1 MATWF
6 AQNSTVNI
14 DSVNQWNSAANG
26 SGSWLTWASLGAS
39 DVLVANNKSSIT
51 INVSFTCATITT
63 AATGGTAGGGF
74 LLSAGVTVTANIE
87 TGTTTC
93 VTVSAGDSTIIGNLT
108 GTSLGA
114 VHAVLK
120 ATSGTLSITGNCS
133 GGTLQ
138 GGGGT
143 GSQAVSCSAG
153 SVVIVG
159 NVTGGQTNNQ
169 VNTAVNFTSSGGLTV
184 TGNVIANTLTT
195 ITQGPGGQVSGI
207 VITAGTLTVTGNVTG
222 GVLLGSSQ
230 AAHGVSASTNL
241 DVTITGTVTGGNGV
255 TACGVTYSGT
265 GRLTVNGTMVAGVG
279 PAVLHL
285 GTGRAILSGNA
296 TAEAATGGAA
306 FVAYRPLIHASSDT
320 QHTYR
325 VDSGGGVGT
334 ARSLYTGG
342 TNLGQPTVANVRL
355 GTTFGASSEYTGTL
369 AVPSPTLVAIG
380 VSTDNTVGSYAPTG
394 GLDAAGVRTAIGLA
408 TANLDTQ
415 LSGIQSDTNDIQTR
429 LPAALESGRIA
440 AVLDSATRVK
450 LDAVQPDYAPLLASG
465 YTAPANSDIT
475 AIKAKTDNLPS
486 DPADQSLIIVATDA
500 VMARLGAPAGLSMSA
515 DLAAVKLE
523 TGTTLPAQIA
533 ALNNLSSA
541 QVVSALGSGT
551 WATALPW
558 NAAWDSEVQSEVQD
572 AIEVNNLDHLLKI
585 AVDTNFATTVHL
597 DSVIGN
603 IADNGTTATFV
614 RTTDSLEAI
623 RDNQSSSSGASL
635 EDIIAGVQSVSG
647 GIIAAQDS
655 SAFYIT
661 SGDTWTQDVD
671 ALGNIVGKT
680 LVFTIKRNARDADT
694 AALVLI
700 NSTDGLTRLSG
711 AAASNSAWGSL
722 TVLNSTLGNIRLT
735 LKSDA
740 TLLLKSGTYSDGI
753 KSLEVGD
760 DMTLRQR
767 GKTIISV
774 GVIND
779 IS

>member
-1 MATWF
+1 MWVK
-6 AQNSTVNI
+6 QS
-14 DSVNQWNSAANG
+14 
-26 SGSWLTWASLGAS
+26 
-39 DVLVANNKSSIT
+39 
-51 INVSFTCATITT
+51 T
-63 AATGGTAGGGF
+63 AATLIVGPILDSTGAEYTSAVIGDLSISKNGGTLTAMAAAATLTHIANGQYTLVMTTGNLDTLGRAQITCNKSTYQMPPIGLNIVPAMVFDSLVLGTDVLQSDVTQFGGTAGTF
-74 LLSAGVTVTANIE
+74 A
-87 TGTTTC
+87 
-93 VTVSAGDSTIIGNLT
+93 
-108 GTSLGA
+108 
-114 VHAVLK
+114 
-120 ATSGTLSITGNCS
+120 
-133 GGTLQ
+133 
-138 GGGGT
+138 
-143 GSQAVSCSAG
+143 
-153 SVVIVG
+153 
-159 NVTGGQTNNQ
+159 
-169 VNTAVNFTSSGGLTV
+169 
-184 TGNVIANTLTT
+184 
-195 ITQGPGGQVSGI
+195 SGI
-207 VITAGTLTVTGNVTG
+207 PTA
-222 GVLLGSSQ
+222 
-230 AAHGVSASTNL
+230 A
-241 DVTITGTVTGGNGV
+241 
-255 TACGVTYSGT
+255 
-265 GRLTVNGTMVAGVG
+265 
-279 PAVLHL
+279 
-285 GTGRAILSGNA
+285 
-296 TAEAATGGAA
+296 
-306 FVAYRPLIHASSDT
+306 
-320 QHTYR
+320 
-325 VDSGGGVGT
+325 
-334 ARSLYTGG
+334 
-342 TNLGQPTVANVRL
+342 
-355 GTTFGASSEYTGTL
+355 
-369 AVPSPTLVAIG
+369 
-380 VSTDNTVGSYAPTG
+380 
-394 GLDAAGVRTAIGLA
+394 
-408 TANLDTQ
+408 
-415 LSGIQSDTNDIQTR
+415 
-429 LPAALESGRIA
+429 
-440 AVLDSATRVK
+440 LDSAARVK

-623 RDNQSSSSGASL
+623 RDNQSSSGGASL

-700 NSTDGLTRLSG
+700 NSTDGLTRLAG

-722 TVLNSTLGNIRLT
+722 TVLNATLGNIRLT
-735 LKSDA
+735 LESDA

-753 KSLEVGD
+753 KALEDGD

>member
-1 MATWF
+1 MSETITFHALDLSGETGLKLYLRKADGSLLNTGGDTFTEPATGMF
-6 AQNSTVNI
+6 QTTLTESRTGLGSLAVRVCDGTETADNLLYDGFLPEGSTVI
-14 DSVNQWNSAANG
+14 
-26 SGSWLTWASLGAS
+26 GAS
-39 DVLVANNKSSIT
+39 V
-51 INVSFTCATITT
+51 
-63 AATGGTAGGGF
+63 
-74 LLSAGVTVTANIE
+74 E
-87 TGTTTC
+87 
-93 VTVSAGDSTIIGNLT
+93 
-108 GTSLGA
+108 
-114 VHAVLK
+114 
-120 ATSGTLSITGNCS
+120 
-133 GGTLQ
+133 
-138 GGGGT
+138 
-143 GSQAVSCSAG
+143 
-153 SVVIVG
+153 
-159 NVTGGQTNNQ
+159 
-169 VNTAVNFTSSGGLTV
+169 
-184 TGNVIANTLTT
+184 
-195 ITQGPGGQVSGI
+195 
-207 VITAGTLTVTGNVTG
+207 
-222 GVLLGSSQ
+222 
-230 AAHGVSASTNL
+230 
-241 DVTITGTVTGGNGV
+241 
-255 TACGVTYSGT
+255 
-265 GRLTVNGTMVAGVG
+265 
-279 PAVLHL
+279 
-285 GTGRAILSGNA
+285 
-296 TAEAATGGAA
+296 
-306 FVAYRPLIHASSDT
+306 
-320 QHTYR
+320 
-325 VDSGGGVGT
+325 
-334 ARSLYTGG
+334 
-342 TNLGQPTVANVRL
+342 
-355 GTTFGASSEYTGTL
+355 
-369 AVPSPTLVAIG
+369 
-380 VSTDNTVGSYAPTG
+380 
-394 GLDAAGVRTAIGLA
+394 
-408 TANLDTQ
+408 
-415 LSGIQSDTNDIQTR
+415 
-429 LPAALESGRIA
+429 
-440 AVLDSATRVK
+440 LDSAARVK

-551 WATALPW
+551 WATAIPW
-558 NAAWDSEVQSEVQD
+558 NSAWDAEVQSEVQD

-603 IADNGTTATFV
+603 IADNGTAATFV

-700 NSTDGLTRLSG
+700 NSTDGLTRLAG

-740 TLLLKSGTYSDGI
+740 TLLLKSGTYADGI

-767 GKTIISV
+767 GKTIIST

>member
-1 MATWF
+1 MIRRNTASQVIVLPFLGLT
-6 AQNSTVNI
+6 A
-14 DSVNQWNSAANG
+14 DASAVTTG
-26 SGSWLTWASLGAS
+26 ASLTVVKDGTSGAS
-39 DVLVANNKSSIT
+39 
-51 INVSFTCATITT
+51 
-63 AATGGTAGGGF
+63 
-74 LLSAGVTVTANIE
+74 
-87 TGTTTC
+87 
-93 VTVSAGDSTIIGNLT
+93 
-108 GTSLGA
+108 
-114 VHAVLK
+114 
-120 ATSGTLSITGNCS
+120 
-133 GGTLQ
+133 
-138 GGGGT
+138 
-143 GSQAVSCSAG
+143 
-153 SVVIVG
+153 
-159 NVTGGQTNNQ
+159 
-169 VNTAVNFTSSGGLTV
+169 
-184 TGNVIANTLTT
+184 
-195 ITQGPGGQVSGI
+195 
-207 VITAGTLTVTGNVTG
+207 AGTLTHISG
-222 GVLLGSSQ
+222 GVWKYATTQGETDAAIIGLILSATSAIPVVLNLVTTGADTSAVALGANTTAPATPTNVSDAQ
-230 AAHGVSASTNL
+230 AA
-241 DVTITGTVTGGNGV
+241 
-255 TACGVTYSGT
+255 
-265 GRLTVNGTMVAGVG
+265 
-279 PAVLHL
+279 
-285 GTGRAILSGNA
+285 ILA
-296 TAEAATGGAA
+296 K
-306 FVAYRPLIHASSDT
+306 
-320 QHTYR
+320 
-325 VDSGGGVGT
+325 
-334 ARSLYTGG
+334 
-342 TNLGQPTVANVRL
+342 
-355 GTTFGASSEYTGTL
+355 
-369 AVPSPTLVAIG
+369 
-380 VSTDNTVGSYAPTG
+380 
-394 GLDAAGVRTAIGLA
+394 
-408 TANLDTQ
+408 
-415 LSGIQSDTNDIQTR
+415 
-429 LPAALESGRIA
+429 LPAALEGGRIA
-440 AVLDSATRVK
+440 AALDSAARVK

>member
-1 MATWF
+1 M
-6 AQNSTVNI
+6 
-14 DSVNQWNSAANG
+14 
-26 SGSWLTWASLGAS
+26 WAKQS
-39 DVLVANNKSSIT
+39 
-51 INVSFTCATITT
+51 T
-63 AATGGTAGGGF
+63 AATLIVGPILDSTGAEYTSAVIGDLSISKNGGTLTALAAAATLTHIANGQYALVMTTGNLDTLGRLQITCNKSTYQMPPIGLVVVPAMVFDSLVLGTDVLQSDVTQFGGTAGTF
-74 LLSAGVTVTANIE
+74 AAGI
-87 TGTTTC
+87 
-93 VTVSAGDSTIIGNLT
+93 
-108 GTSLGA
+108 
-114 VHAVLK
+114 
-120 ATSGTLSITGNCS
+120 
-133 GGTLQ
+133 
-138 GGGGT
+138 
-143 GSQAVSCSAG
+143 
-153 SVVIVG
+153 
-159 NVTGGQTNNQ
+159 
-169 VNTAVNFTSSGGLTV
+169 
-184 TGNVIANTLTT
+184 
-195 ITQGPGGQVSGI
+195 
-207 VITAGTLTVTGNVTG
+207 
-222 GVLLGSSQ
+222 
-230 AAHGVSASTNL
+230 
-241 DVTITGTVTGGNGV
+241 
-255 TACGVTYSGT
+255 
-265 GRLTVNGTMVAGVG
+265 
-279 PAVLHL
+279 
-285 GTGRAILSGNA
+285 
-296 TAEAATGGAA
+296 
-306 FVAYRPLIHASSDT
+306 
-320 QHTYR
+320 
-325 VDSGGGVGT
+325 
-334 ARSLYTGG
+334 
-342 TNLGQPTVANVRL
+342 PTV
-355 GTTFGASSEYTGTL
+355 E
-369 AVPSPTLVAIG
+369 
-380 VSTDNTVGSYAPTG
+380 
-394 GLDAAGVRTAIGLA
+394 
-408 TANLDTQ
+408 
-415 LSGIQSDTNDIQTR
+415 
-429 LPAALESGRIA
+429 
-440 AVLDSATRVK
+440 LDSAARVK

-551 WATALPW
+551 WATAIPW
-558 NAAWDSEVQSEVQD
+558 NSAWDAEVQSEVQD

-603 IADNGTTATFV
+603 IADNGTAATFV

-700 NSTDGLTRLSG
+700 NSTDGLTRLAG

-740 TLLLKSGTYSDGI
+740 TLLLKSGTYADGI

-767 GKTIISV
+767 GKTIIST

>member
-1 MATWF
+1 M
-6 AQNSTVNI
+6 
-14 DSVNQWNSAANG
+14 
-26 SGSWLTWASLGAS
+26 WAKQS
-39 DVLVANNKSSIT
+39 
-51 INVSFTCATITT
+51 T
-63 AATGGTAGGGF
+63 AATLIVGPVLDSTGAEYTSAVISDLSISKNGGTLTALAAAATLTHIANGQYTLVMTTGNLDTLGRAQITCNKSTYQMPPIGLVVVPAMVFDSLVLGTDVLQSDVTQFGGTAGTF
-74 LLSAGVTVTANIE
+74 ASGVPTA
-87 TGTTTC
+87 
-93 VTVSAGDSTIIGNLT
+93 A
-108 GTSLGA
+108 
-114 VHAVLK
+114 
-120 ATSGTLSITGNCS
+120 
-133 GGTLQ
+133 
-138 GGGGT
+138 
-143 GSQAVSCSAG
+143 
-153 SVVIVG
+153 
-159 NVTGGQTNNQ
+159 
-169 VNTAVNFTSSGGLTV
+169 
-184 TGNVIANTLTT
+184 
-195 ITQGPGGQVSGI
+195 
-207 VITAGTLTVTGNVTG
+207 
-222 GVLLGSSQ
+222 
-230 AAHGVSASTNL
+230 
-241 DVTITGTVTGGNGV
+241 
-255 TACGVTYSGT
+255 
-265 GRLTVNGTMVAGVG
+265 
-279 PAVLHL
+279 
-285 GTGRAILSGNA
+285 
-296 TAEAATGGAA
+296 
-306 FVAYRPLIHASSDT
+306 
-320 QHTYR
+320 
-325 VDSGGGVGT
+325 
-334 ARSLYTGG
+334 
-342 TNLGQPTVANVRL
+342 
-355 GTTFGASSEYTGTL
+355 
-369 AVPSPTLVAIG
+369 
-380 VSTDNTVGSYAPTG
+380 
-394 GLDAAGVRTAIGLA
+394 
-408 TANLDTQ
+408 
-415 LSGIQSDTNDIQTR
+415 
-429 LPAALESGRIA
+429 
-440 AVLDSATRVK
+440 LDSAARVK

-700 NSTDGLTRLSG
+700 NSTDGLTRLAG

>member
-1 MATWF
+1 MVKAGIPE
-6 AQNSTVNI
+6 VKI
-14 DSVNQWNSAANG
+14 
-26 SGSWLTWASLGAS
+26 ASMG
-39 DVLVANNKSSIT
+39 
-51 INVSFTCATITT
+51 
-63 AATGGTAGGGF
+63 
-74 LLSAGVTVTANIE
+74 
-87 TGTTTC
+87 
-93 VTVSAGDSTIIGNLT
+93 
-108 GTSLGA
+108 
-114 VHAVLK
+114 
-120 ATSGTLSITGNCS
+120 
-133 GGTLQ
+133 
-138 GGGGT
+138 
-143 GSQAVSCSAG
+143 
-153 SVVIVG
+153 
-159 NVTGGQTNNQ
+159 
-169 VNTAVNFTSSGGLTV
+169 
-184 TGNVIANTLTT
+184 ANTLT
-195 ITQGPGGQVSGI
+195 
-207 VITAGTLTVTGNVTG
+207 
-222 GVLLGSSQ
+222 
-230 AAHGVSASTNL
+230 AAALAT
-241 DVTITGTVTGGNGV
+241 D
-255 TACGVTYSGT
+255 A
-265 GRLTVNGTMVAGVG
+265 VAE
-279 PAVLHL
+279 
-285 GTGRAILSGNA
+285 IQS
-296 TAEAATGGAA
+296 
-306 FVAYRPLIHASSDT
+306 
-320 QHTYR
+320 
-325 VDSGGGVGT
+325 
-334 ARSLYTGG
+334 
-342 TNLGQPTVANVRL
+342 
-355 GTTFGASSEYTGTL
+355 
-369 AVPSPTLVAIG
+369 
-380 VSTDNTVGSYAPTG
+380 
-394 GLDAAGVRTAIGLA
+394 GLA
-408 TANLDTQ
+408 TQTSVDDLPTNAELATALGTADDAVLAAIATV
-415 LSGIQSDTNDIQTR
+415 QSDTNDIQTR

>member
-1 MATWF
+1 MMAT
-6 AQNSTVNI
+6 QTVEFR
-14 DSVNQWNSAANG
+14 SPPSQ
-26 SGSWLTWASLGAS
+26 
-39 DVLVANNKSSIT
+39 
-51 INVSFTCATITT
+51 
-63 AATGGTAGGGF
+63 
-74 LLSAGVTVTANIE
+74 TVTAKLFAIGSDTQVASVTATEATNRK
-87 TGTTTC
+87 GTY
-93 VTVSAGDSTIIGNLT
+93 SAAYTDVAAGEYELIALV
-108 GTSLGA
+108 GA
-114 VHAVLK
+114 VPVARWFV
-120 ATSGTLSITGNCS
+120 TL
-133 GGTLQ
+133 
-138 GGGGT
+138 
-143 GSQAVSCSAG
+143 
-153 SVVIVG
+153 
-159 NVTGGQTNNQ
+159 
-169 VNTAVNFTSSGGLTV
+169 
-184 TGNVIANTLTT
+184 TLTT
-195 ITQGPGGQVSGI
+195 ATF
-207 VITAGTLTVTGNVTG
+207 
-222 GVLLGSSQ
+222 Q
-230 AAHGVSASTNL
+230 AR
-241 DVTITGTVTGGNGV
+241 DK
-255 TACGVTYSGT
+255 
-265 GRLTVNGTMVAGVG
+265 VG
-279 PAVLHL
+279 AV
-285 GTGRAILSGNA
+285 
-296 TAEAATGGAA
+296 
-306 FVAYRPLIHASSDT
+306 
-320 QHTYR
+320 
-325 VDSGGGVGT
+325 
-334 ARSLYTGG
+334 
-342 TNLGQPTVANVRL
+342 
-355 GTTFGASSEYTGTL
+355 
-369 AVPSPTLVAIG
+369 
-380 VSTDNTVGSYAPTG
+380 
-394 GLDAAGVRTAIGLA
+394 
-408 TANLDTQ
+408 
-415 LSGIQSDTNDIQTR
+415 
-429 LPAALESGRIA
+429 
-440 AVLDSATRVK
+440 VLDSAARVK

-515 DLAAVKLE
+515 DLAAVKSE

-558 NAAWDSEVQSEVQD
+558 NAAWDAEVQSEVQD

-700 NSTDGLTRLSG
+700 NSTDGLTRLAG

-722 TVLNSTLGNIRLT
+722 TVLNATLGNIRLT
-735 LKSDA
+735 LESDA

-753 KSLEVGD
+753 KALEDGD

>member
-1 MATWF
+1 M
-6 AQNSTVNI
+6 
-14 DSVNQWNSAANG
+14 
-26 SGSWLTWASLGAS
+26 WAKQS
-39 DVLVANNKSSIT
+39 
-51 INVSFTCATITT
+51 T
-63 AATGGTAGGGF
+63 AATLIVGPILDSTGAEYTSAVIGDLSISKNGGTLTALAAAATLTHIANGQYTLVMTTGNLDTLGRLQITCNKSTYQMPTVGLLVVPAMVFDSLVLGTDVLQSDVTQFGGTAGTF
-74 LLSAGVTVTANIE
+74 A
-87 TGTTTC
+87 
-93 VTVSAGDSTIIGNLT
+93 
-108 GTSLGA
+108 
-114 VHAVLK
+114 
-120 ATSGTLSITGNCS
+120 
-133 GGTLQ
+133 
-138 GGGGT
+138 
-143 GSQAVSCSAG
+143 
-153 SVVIVG
+153 
-159 NVTGGQTNNQ
+159 
-169 VNTAVNFTSSGGLTV
+169 
-184 TGNVIANTLTT
+184 
-195 ITQGPGGQVSGI
+195 SGI
-207 VITAGTLTVTGNVTG
+207 PTA
-222 GVLLGSSQ
+222 
-230 AAHGVSASTNL
+230 A
-241 DVTITGTVTGGNGV
+241 
-255 TACGVTYSGT
+255 
-265 GRLTVNGTMVAGVG
+265 
-279 PAVLHL
+279 
-285 GTGRAILSGNA
+285 
-296 TAEAATGGAA
+296 
-306 FVAYRPLIHASSDT
+306 
-320 QHTYR
+320 
-325 VDSGGGVGT
+325 
-334 ARSLYTGG
+334 
-342 TNLGQPTVANVRL
+342 
-355 GTTFGASSEYTGTL
+355 
-369 AVPSPTLVAIG
+369 
-380 VSTDNTVGSYAPTG
+380 
-394 GLDAAGVRTAIGLA
+394 
-408 TANLDTQ
+408 
-415 LSGIQSDTNDIQTR
+415 
-429 LPAALESGRIA
+429 
-440 AVLDSATRVK
+440 LDSAARVK

-623 RDNQSSSSGASL
+623 RDNQSSSGGASL

-700 NSTDGLTRLSG
+700 NSTDGLTRLAG

-722 TVLNSTLGNIRLT
+722 TVLNATLGNIRLT
-735 LKSDA
+735 LESDA

-753 KSLEVGD
+753 KALEDGD